1 MSQTANTEFSNES
14 CVTGWLT
21 QLRVGDE
28 IAATRLWEYLQ
39 PRLVE
44 FGRRRIQA
52 ADSACYDEDDVA
64 QSAFHALCSAM
75 QAGKYEDVA
84 DRGELWQ
91 LLATI
96 ALNKVRKRIV
106 YSSAKRR
113 GGGATSLGTGPLEG
127 IESGEWSAEQRAVMQ
142 EECERL
148 LSVLQRDEVKQV
160 ALLRIEG
167 HTNEEIAELLG
178 CTRRSVQ
185 RRLEFIRSVWSQDLL
200 KL

>member
-1 MSQTANTEFSNES
+1 MSQTATTEFSNDT
-14 CVTGWLT
+14 CVTGWVT
-21 QLRVGDE
+21 QLRLGDE
-28 IAATRLWEYLQ
+28 VAATRLWEYVH

-44 FGRRRIQA
+44 FGRRRIQTP
-52 ADSACYDEDDVA
+52 DSARYDEDDVA
-64 QSAFHALCSAM
+64 QSAFHALCSAI

-106 YSSAKRR
+106 YASAQRR

-127 IESGEWSAEQRAVMQ
+127 IESHDWSAEEQAIMR

-167 HTNEEIAELLG
+167 YTNEEIAGMLG

-185 RRLEFIRSVWSQDLL
+185 RRLEFIRSVWSQDLAEL
-200 KL
+200 